1 MIHVLLVVFIKE
13 VENKMKK
20 EKFIYNPKV
29 IGSGIIECIPQR
41 GKCPNNCEDCFFQS
55 GRSYLE
61 PLEENLPHIP
71 TKEMARGR
79 IVRVNDGN
87 DSNNQRELVEK
98 TASQFTDY
106 FFNTSVKRRLG
117 EFPAPV
123 VLTINPAKLTDFGFV
138 KVRPVPKNLMF
149 VRFRTNAWNLYILD
163 EAVEFYTSLKVPVV
177 ITFMAYY
184 SLTIPPKH
192 QEQYEWK
199 KRTINSYWVLK
210 RDVQEDIMSHYL
222 NNPYVYSCGIK
233 GQYSCSF
240 CGNCIRE
247 YYNTK
252 ERMKTK

>member
-1 MIHVLLVVFIKE
+1 
-13 VENKMKK
+13 MKK

-61 PLEENLPHIP
+61 PLEKNLPHIP
-71 TKEMARGR
+71 TRKMAEGR

-87 DSNNQRELVEK
+87 DSNNQRKLVEK
-98 TASQFTDY
+98 TAFQFSDY
-106 FFNTSVKRRLG
+106 FFNTSINYKL
-117 EFPAPV
+117 EKFSAPV
-123 VLTINPAKLTDFGFV
+123 VLTINPAKLTDWHNFIRV
-138 KVRPVPKNLMF
+138 DPIPKNLMF
-149 VRFRTNAWNLYILD
+149 VRFRTNMWNVSVLD
-163 EAVEFYTSLKVPVV
+163 HAINYYTRHKTPVV

-184 SLTIPPKH
+184 TLSIPPSYQKY
-192 QEQYEWK
+192 YEWK

-210 RDVQEDIMSHYL
+210 RDSQEDIISHYL
-222 NNPYVYSCGIK
+222 DNPYVYSCGIK

-252 ERMKTK
+252 ERMR